1 MLTDCVKKIKLDS
14 PVTDEELGLGIFDQ
28 IGTNEVEESNKSRRQ
43 VGIFVFTT
51 WARGMRNAATPSPAI
66 VDSIVTISQALCK

>member
-43 VGIFVFTT
+43 TGISS
-51 WARGMRNAATPSPAI
+51 SPHG
-66 VDSIVTISQALCK
+66 QEG